1 MASPRTHSRLQKAWQ
16 GRPAA
21 EAEPWC
27 GTGGSAC
34 LRLLLRSGARTR
46 QGPPQGGMWT
56 AAFGSPRR
64 CSGAVSRGRDF
75 LLAGACLTC
84 DFPRSASVW
93 EIQCF
98 QRGSAPVTVTLKET
112 LHAPIC
118 VFRGC
123 ALMRPLLLFCSF
135 PAGRGSFR
143 PIQSSLTKA
152 ALSRPIVPKALPP
165 QATGHLASKFL
176 SPA

>member
-1 MASPRTHSRLQKAWQ
+1 MR
-16 GRPAA
+16 
-21 EAEPWC
+21 
-27 GTGGSAC
+27 
-34 LRLLLRSGARTR
+34 
-46 QGPPQGGMWT
+46 T

-64 CSGAVSRGRDF
+64 CGGAVSRGRDF
-75 LLAGACLTC
+75 LLARACLTC

-112 LHAPIC
+112 LHTPVCA
-118 VFRGC
+118 FRGC
-123 ALMRPLLLFCSF
+123 ALMCPLLLFCSF

-176 SPA
+176 SSVTDTTRGYRVRFLLSSPPSRVSHYRLGRTQEPFPLLGNV